1 MSNQAQFNDIIY
13 RLDVTT
19 YGNLTKVTD
28 TISKCRVRIFY
39 KGLNRNRTYISDD
52 FADQLISSLPYA
64 PIKGIFNYSEEDF
77 EDHGKDNTDGKIYG
91 IIPEKNNFAWEKHL
105 DEDGIEREYA
115 TSDVYLFTGLYPEA
129 QLIPGK
135 SQSMEIFKV
144 TLEGEWKIWEDG
156 KPYFHFYKGS
166 LVGLQ
171 TLGKDVEPCFEGSAF
186 FSLCKDLQDC
196 VNYIKQVDKINKKEE
211 GEKMDTTLF
220 RLSDNEKAEAIF
232 DAINPNFN
240 EENVR
245 QVDYYIIEVYD
256 DYALCRK
263 KEEAKCTRVYY
274 TKDGD
279 NISIGEMVDVKIVDV
294 TESEYSA
301 LETMKAMNGTYEAVN
316 EAYSNLEN
324 KINGLETEKTT
335 YASQKEELE
344 NEKSILENKL
354 TEAENN
360 VTTLSDSISE
370 KATKIEQYE
379 SQISDLNAEKV
390 RLEKEK
396 NDIINENKSLK
407 TFKKN
412 VETEKKTAIINEFS
426 SHLTDEQIENF
437 KSKMDDF
444 EVSDFKK
451 EICTAAYDTDPTIF
465 SQKDDNGYIFKG
477 GNPEGKS
484 ESGVIRLLNKY
495 KNGGNK

>member
-1 MSNQAQFNDIIY
+1 
-13 RLDVTT
+13 
-19 YGNLTKVTD
+19 
-28 TISKCRVRIFY
+28 
-39 KGLNRNRTYISDD
+39 
-52 FADQLISSLPYA
+52 
-64 PIKGIFNYSEEDF
+64 
-77 EDHGKDNTDGKIYG
+77 
-91 IIPEKNNFAWEKHL
+91 
-105 DEDGIEREYA
+105 
-115 TSDVYLFTGLYPEA
+115 
-129 QLIPGK
+129 
-135 SQSMEIFKV
+135 
-144 TLEGEWKIWEDG
+144 
-156 KPYFHFYKGS
+156 
-166 LVGLQ
+166 
-171 TLGKDVEPCFEGSAF
+171 VEPCFEGSAF

-484 ESGVIRLLNKY
+484 DQVLLDF
-495 KNGGNK
+495 